1 MGSVVRRVRKI
12 IPKEVRP
19 AVPFVASYF
28 GGPALGKALG
38 IKGQL
43 ARNLTGKA
51 LTAALASKAQG
62 DDTDIALRSAALAAA
77 PDLIQ
82 SGLGSVGAKLTPQ
95 TTEALK
101 ASLMKLSNCL
111 SSYTISI
118 ALPPNT

>member
-28 GGPALGKALG
+28 GGPALGKSLG

-82 SGLGSVGAKLTPQ
+82 SIK
-95 TTEALK
+95 
-101 ASLMKLSNCL
+101 SLVL
-111 SSYTISI
+111 I
-118 ALPPNT
+118 